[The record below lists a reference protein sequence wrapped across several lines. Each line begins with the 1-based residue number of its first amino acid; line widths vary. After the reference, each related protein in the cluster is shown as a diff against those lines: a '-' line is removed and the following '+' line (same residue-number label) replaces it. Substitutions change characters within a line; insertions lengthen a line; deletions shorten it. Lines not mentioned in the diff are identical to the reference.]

1 MVVVAPAVVFAPL
14 ECGVLAAVVEGLEGL
29 EGLEVV
35 GAVVGAVVVLV
46 VVVSPPPPSRGGG
59 FAVVVVVN
67 PVGTGVV
74 VWPLLWSVGL

>member
-14 ECGVLAAVVEGLEGL
+14 ECGVLAAVVEGL